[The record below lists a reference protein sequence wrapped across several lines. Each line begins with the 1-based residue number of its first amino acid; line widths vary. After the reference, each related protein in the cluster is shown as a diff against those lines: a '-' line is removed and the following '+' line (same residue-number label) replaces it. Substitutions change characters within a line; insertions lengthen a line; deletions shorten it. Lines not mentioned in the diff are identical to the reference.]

1 MRKSIYKS
9 TNSLQNIIML
19 LLFVV
24 GLFVLYR
31 YVKTIETETKLLQNH
46 LIELTEK
53 IQFILNNNGQP
64 SKLTQSSVEQNSV
77 QDKLMINAD
86 EQNDEQNDDM
96 SIQSEDI
103 TNMLRKVMGGGD
115 EDDDDCII
123 ANIMVDVNRDD
134 VENNVKI
141 EEIIENDKEENME
154 NEQEDDGKENM
165 EEDDIIIPK
174 KSTEK
179 VTAKFLS
186 KKTNEELKT
195 MLKEKSLSTKGTK
208 SELVDRLLSNM

>member
-1 MRKSIYKS
+1 MPRSIYKS
-9 TNSLQNIIML
+9 TNSLQNIILL

-53 IQFILNNNGQP
+53 IQFLLNNNN
-64 SKLTQSSVEQNSV
+64 SNTNNSSSVKQKTLHNDDAIV
-77 QDKLMINAD
+77 LDDDKLK
-86 EQNDEQNDDM
+86 DDM

-115 EDDDDCII
+115 NEDAEDDII
-123 ANIMVDVNRDD
+123 ANIMVDVNGDAVD
-134 VENNVKI
+134 NNVQI
-141 EEIIENDKEENME
+141 EEIIEDDEIEETK
-154 NEQEDDGKENM
+154 EDDD
-165 EEDDIIIPK
+165 DDIIIPSK
-174 KSTEK
+174 NTEDVTSKS
-179 VTAKFLS
+179 FF

-208 SELVDRLLSNM
+208 SELVERLLNNM

>member
-1 MRKSIYKS
+1 MPKSIYKS
-9 TNSLQNIIML
+9 TNSLQNIILL

-53 IQFILNNNGQP
+53 IQFLLNNTNNNPPIKQKP
-64 SKLTQSSVEQNSV
+64 PQNEKV
-77 QDKLMINAD
+77 VLDDDKL
-86 EQNDEQNDDM
+86 NDDM

-115 EDDDDCII
+115 DEDGEDDII
-123 ANIMVDVNRDD
+123 ANIMVDVNGDD
-134 VENNVKI
+134 VDNHVKI
-141 EEIIENDKEENME
+141 EEIIEDDDEEDE
-154 NEQEDDGKENM
+154 KENDN
-165 EEDDIIIPK
+165 EEDDIIIPSK
-174 KSTEK
+174 NTEEITSKS
-179 VTAKFLS
+179 LL

-208 SELVDRLLSNM
+208 SELVERLLSNM

>member
-1 MRKSIYKS
+1 MPKSIYKS
-9 TNSLQNIIML
+9 TNSLQNIILL

-53 IQFILNNNGQP
+53 IQFLLNNTNNSQSAP
-64 SKLTQSSVEQNSV
+64 KLTSPKLPHTEYVDV
-77 QDKLMINAD
+77 VIDDDKL
-86 EQNDEQNDDM
+86 NDTM

-103 TNMLRKVMGGGD
+103 TNMLRKVIGGGND
-115 EDDDDCII
+115 EDVDEDII
-123 ANIMVDVNRDD
+123 ANMMVDVNGDE

-141 EEIIENDKEENME
+141 EEIVEDDDYEKEKEKEE
-154 NEQEDDGKENM
+154 KEKEE
-165 EEDDIIIPK
+165 EEDAIIISNTNTDEVTL
-174 KSTEK
+174 KS
-179 VTAKFLS
+179 LS

-195 MLKEKSLSTKGTK
+195 MLKEKSLLTKGTK
-208 SELVDRLLSNM
+208 SELVERLLSNM

>member
-1 MRKSIYKS
+1 MPKSIYKS
-9 TNSLQNIIML
+9 TNSLQNIILL

-53 IQFILNNNGQP
+53 IQFLLNNTNNSQSAP
-64 SKLTQSSVEQNSV
+64 KLTSPKLPHTEYVDV
-77 QDKLMINAD
+77 VIDDDKL
-86 EQNDEQNDDM
+86 NDTM

-103 TNMLRKVMGGGD
+103 TNMLRKVMGGGND
-115 EDDDDCII
+115 EDVDEDII
-123 ANIMVDVNRDD
+123 ANMMVDVNGDE

-141 EEIIENDKEENME
+141 EEIVEDDDYEKEKEKEE
-154 NEQEDDGKENM
+154 
-165 EEDDIIIPK
+165 EEDAIIISNTNTDEVTL
-174 KSTEK
+174 KS
-179 VTAKFLS
+179 LS

-195 MLKEKSLSTKGTK
+195 MLKEKSLLTKGTK
-208 SELVDRLLSNM
+208 SELVERLLSNM